1 MNIFEEVYEKLLI
14 EAIESNEFDV
24 NNMDM
29 PKSMKNFFNKVF
41 KKDPEYINE
50 VFRKVV
56 KEDMENEKQNTDETQ
71 LLKSMTDNF
80 NDYKLNDKDLNF
92 KEIIEK
98 IHWNKNKFIEN
109 IDIMCS
115 KDVYDIDKWKFKK
128 AGSKKED
135 YYKEELEYCFK
146 KEWSDIALLLF
157 EMFGKN
163 PYFRKNCKITSVN
176 LDSIIQYNQEF
187 LDNIE
192 EKLNIYTSLEIMLHP
207 VYEATYTE
215 KLVMEK
221 VKEKL
226 NLFFSIMSQEPI
238 EARANMWIKLSEKI
252 DELIIAD
259 YVLSKK
265 AKNQLEKDKGQ
276 VFKNQLYGE
285 YENTSLDKYLAQL
298 LKREMDEEFRKERIS
313 INNKKIKMMKL
324 LDRVAMELDGEEEVN
339 RVNEMWNNSKQ
350 EKKRV
355 EEMITMYKKIAKGK
369 LEKAKNKV
377 ERLTNINNNI
387 DRLIEYEQKN
397 DGLENVILLN
407 QLKEEI
413 AEIESNMKFEES
425 VKELL
430 QHINFN
436 VLNRK

>member
-1 MNIFEEVYEKLLI
+1 MNRFEKLYEKLLV
-14 EAIESNEFDV
+14 EAIECNEFDV
-24 NNMDM
+24 NNTEM
-29 PKSMKNFFNKVF
+29 PENIKNFFSKIF

-56 KEDMENEKQNTDETQ
+56 KEDMANEKQNTDETE
-71 LLKSMTDNF
+71 LLKNMSNGSSS
-80 NDYKLNDKDLNF
+80 YKLNDKDLNF
-92 KEIIEK
+92 EEFIEK
-98 IHWNKNKFIEN
+98 IKWNKNKFIEN

-135 YYKEELEYCFK
+135 YNKEELEYCFK

-163 PYFRKNCKITSVN
+163 PYFRKNCKVTSVN

-226 NLFFSIMSQEPI
+226 NLFFSIMSQEPV

-252 DELIIAD
+252 DELIITN

-285 YENTSLDKYLAQL
+285 YENVSLDKYLAQL

-313 INNKKIKMMKL
+313 INNKKIKIMKV
-324 LDRVAMELDGEEEVN
+324 LDRVAMELDSEEEVN
-339 RVNEMWNNSKQ
+339 NINERWNSFKQ
-350 EKKRV
+350 EKNRS
-355 EEMITMYKKIAKGK
+355 ENIITMYKEIIERKLKNAKK
-369 LEKAKNKV
+369 KV
-377 ERLTNINNNI
+377 EIFTDINNNI
-387 DRLIEYEQKN
+387 DRLIGYEQEN
-397 DGLENVILLN
+397 DGSENVLLLN

-413 AEIESNMKFEES
+413 AQIEGNMKFEES
-425 VKELL
+425 VEELL
-430 QHINFN
+430 QHMNFN